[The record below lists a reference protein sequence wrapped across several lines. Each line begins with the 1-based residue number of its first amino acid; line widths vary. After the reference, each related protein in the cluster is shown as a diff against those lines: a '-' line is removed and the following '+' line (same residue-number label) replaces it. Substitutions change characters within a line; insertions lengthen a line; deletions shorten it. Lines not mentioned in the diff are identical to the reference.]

1 MSSRHRSKRFLGG
14 SRQSH
19 RDIVHSQAARRSRQ
33 VLMRAAKQP
42 CPLHLFSSHH
52 SWASVTGRRNL
63 QERRWSAQRGWFGT
77 RGCRAR
83 TAVLRQQVYPRVLI
97 LSLLAAD
104 HLRVQPCCMRMEPC
118 LQSSWKS
125 TARDTLCALCFG
137 KTRLGDRK

>member
-1 MSSRHRSKRFLGG
+1 MSTAESFTVTDARKQLATIIDLARSA
-14 SRQSH
+14 H
-19 RDIVHSQAARRSRQ
+19 EPVY
-33 VLMRAAKQP
+33 
-42 CPLHLFSSHH
+42 
-52 SWASVTGRRNL
+52 VTRRRNL
-63 QERRWSAQRGWFGT
+63 QERRWSAQRGWSGT

-125 TARDTLCALCFG
+125 TARDT
-137 KTRLGDRK
+137 